1 MARSVNQST
10 KNDLKQLDIMLAS
23 YNKFAA
29 QLKDAKLSEPDRQM
43 LNASLLMLK
52 EMMADKTRDIRR
64 RLRESQKY

>member
-1 MARSVNQST
+1 
-10 KNDLKQLDIMLAS
+10 MLAS